1 MELYRLEIM
10 KLRLPAYL
18 WAILGIFLSLTA
30 FGIMSLF
37 LGVHAPV
44 EELLFT
50 DWQGI
55 YALLTALTFACFSVF
70 SAVMSARM
78 IVDEYCGK
86 HASVLFTYPIGRK
99 KLFVIK
105 CRIILFFT
113 IVPAFGCNVFAAG
126 ILYLV
131 SGIFGITPKL
141 TGEHFVLLVLF
152 SSLLVGLLAFEA
164 ALICAWTGF
173 KKRSVITTILCSL
186 ILVCFLPNLMAG
198 LPKGIAWVMVIL
210 SALLGLA
217 AFILYHLLAKEIE
230 RMEI

>member
-1 MELYRLEIM
+1 MQTIVEVDSVYKSYGPSQVISHCSFRLNQGEIYGLLGVNGAGKTTLM
-10 KLRLPAYL
+10 KL
-18 WAILGIFLSLTA
+18 ILGLQKIDSGRILILGREADGSPGNLSEIGSIIET
-30 FGIMSLF
+30 
-37 LGVHAPV
+37 PV
-44 EELLFT
+44 FYERLNAEELLSMH
-50 DWQGI
+50 
-55 YALLTALTFACFSVF
+55 LTLMDKKAH
-70 SAVMSARM
+70 
-78 IVDEYCGK
+78 I
-86 HASVLFTYPIGRK
+86 PI
-99 KLFVIK
+99 
-105 CRIILFFT
+105 
-113 IVPAFGCNVFAAG
+113 
-126 ILYLV
+126 YLV